1 MKLLTG
7 ALVAMLA
14 GLAARDAHPA
24 PHGFPL
30 QGTWTLVAADKLS
43 PDGKTTRDYGEN
55 PKGRLVVDAEGRY
68 SLQIFKSERP
78 HFASGSKADGSADEF
93 RSAVLGSSTHY
104 GTMAID
110 DRAGVLMFSIEG
122 SSFPNWEGT
131 TQKREY
137 RLDGAELRYK
147 VPPRADGSIPVSVW
161 QRLDQ
166 ASYAPGDSEGDAL
179 QNHSAEASLRQARQP
194 DSHTNQI

>member
-1 MKLLTG
+1 MNPLTG
-7 ALVAMLA
+7 AFVAMLA
-14 GLAARDAHPA
+14 GLAARDAPMPTNA
-24 PHGFPL
+24 FPL
-30 QGTWTLVAADKLS
+30 QGTWTLVSADKVL
-43 PDGKTTRDYGEN
+43 PDGKTTRDYGER
-55 PKGRLVVDAEGRY
+55 PKGRLVVDAKGRY

-78 HFASGSKADGSADEF
+78 RFASDSKADGGADEF
-93 RSAVLGSSTHY
+93 RSAVMGSSTHY

-110 DRAGVLMFSIEG
+110 EPAGVLMFSIEG

-161 QRLDQ
+161 QRLD
-166 ASYAPGDSEGDAL
+166 
-179 QNHSAEASLRQARQP
+179 
-194 DSHTNQI
+194 